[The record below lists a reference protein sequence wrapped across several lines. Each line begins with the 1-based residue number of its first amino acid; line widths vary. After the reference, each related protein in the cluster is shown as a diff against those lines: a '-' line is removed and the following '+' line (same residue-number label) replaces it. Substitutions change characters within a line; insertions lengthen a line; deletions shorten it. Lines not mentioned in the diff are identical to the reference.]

1 MLCLL
6 SDGIIK
12 LRPEKNA
19 GFSEKKPAKTAK
31 GSKNRCFPPPEQIP
45 KLANLNRQGMISS
58 TIQKQIP
65 AIKFK
70 QLQFP

>member
-19 GFSEKKPAKTAK
+19 GFSEKK
-31 GSKNRCFPPPEQIP
+31 NLP
-45 KLANLNRQGMISS
+45 KQ
-58 TIQKQIP
+58 QKAARIDAFHRP
-65 AIKFK
+65 NKY
-70 QLQFP
+70 PN